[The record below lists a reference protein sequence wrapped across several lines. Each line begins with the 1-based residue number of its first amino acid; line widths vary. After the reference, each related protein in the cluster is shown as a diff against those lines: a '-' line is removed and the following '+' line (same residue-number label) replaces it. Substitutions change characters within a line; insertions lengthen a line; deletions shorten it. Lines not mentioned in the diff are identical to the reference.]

1 MKKSN
6 KDYQFHVKKVV
17 TDKSLIFSPSVA
29 WKLDLKTPEYPKG
42 REIVVIAN
50 DISHMIGSFGPKE
63 DLMYVEI

>member
-6 KDYQFHVKKVV
+6 EKLSISRKNVV

-63 DLMYVEI
+63 DLMYV